1 MRDARVRVKVAGVE
15 EFIDAGDIVPVGTGH
30 AARGLTPTMMGRRTA
45 AWLCVLLV
53 HALVVYSLLHMS
65 RPETRRFV
73 DDSFASEPIT
83 LLLDPIEEFTAE
95 AVPTVLV
102 PAPTTATPGVPV
114 PAETAEP
121 AAAESAPI
129 TPPARVDWPIEG
141 KKSAARVLAAEA
153 EAERVARMFA
163 GPNGT
168 WASLTKRQRS
178 KISKFRWKP
187 GVDGLERDANGNTLY
202 HLSEGCVLVNFSL
215 IACAIGKPKIH
226 DDMFDNM
233 RLYFDEQRLPQTDEG
248 NGTEPWAQPPP

>member
-1 MRDARVRVKVAGVE
+1 M
-15 EFIDAGDIVPVGTGH
+15 I
-30 AARGLTPTMMGRRTA
+30 GRRTA

-65 RPETRRFV
+65 RPETRRLA

-83 LLLDPIEEFTAE
+83 LILEPIEEFASE
-95 AVPTVLV
+95 AVPTV
-102 PAPTTATPGVPV
+102 PAPATTSPREPV
-114 PAETAEP
+114 PAESAAPAAGEP
-121 AAAESAPI
+121 AAS

-178 KISKFRWKP
+178 KVSKFRWKP
-187 GVDGLERDANGNTLY
+187 GVDGLERDANGNTIY

-226 DDMFDNM
+226 DDLFDNM
-233 RLYFDEQRLPQTDEG
+233 RLYFDEQRLPHTDEG
-248 NGTEPWAQPPP
+248 NGTEPGARPLP